1 MKAVEEHFPVSLFGD
16 SKSTSVSCLVY
27 EQTSTFFWF
36 NLKHEGCLHMQ
47 TWPLDKAS
55 RTPRTSSLSSIHFE
69 MLLKNFK
76 GFSSR
81 MGIAV
86 SHHLI
91 FSFEV

>member
-36 NLKHEGCLHMQ
+36 NLKHEGCWHVQ

-55 RTPRTSSLSSIHFE
+55 RQNLNQERLH
-69 MLLKNFK
+69 
-76 GFSSR
+76 R
-81 MGIAV
+81 AV
-86 SHHLI
+86 SI
-91 FSFEV
+91 MKCC